1 MSHNTTPTATPEA
14 TTGRNSRGLILLSI
28 GVVLT
33 LAAVA
38 LLVVTIAGISSLQAD
53 ALARINEENLSYR
66 AEFGFV
72 ERELSSLS
80 AMTAIPAGI
89 LLAAACFLIP
99 GYLRRR
105 GVMAARDTTFL
116 RGGSTTARFKPLPL
130 ALHAVWLLVPLAA
143 WVLLVLI
150 PLQNL
155 IGGTAWPAG
164 LKDENATAVWMLLAS
179 YGGLAAA
186 LFVVILVSLV
196 KKAAYLQRIKAHPE
210 AVDGGA
216 GKGTWRWVTFRWRF
230 DLWIA
235 GLGGGFLGLCWIAL
249 GFEDTPF
256 FVTTL
261 CIGLVLV
268 AGGLLLAVNYWRAGE
283 PLGTADSYS

>member
-1 MSHNTTPTATPEA
+1 MSHSTTTPDV
-14 TTGRNSRGLILLSI
+14 TTGRNTRGLILLSI
-28 GVVLT
+28 GVVLAV
-33 LAAVA
+33 AAVA
-38 LLVVTIAGISSLQAD
+38 LLFVTIVGISALQAD
-53 ALARINEENLSYR
+53 TLARINEENLSYR

-80 AMTAIPAGI
+80 AMTAVPAGL

-105 GVMAARDTTFL
+105 GVLAERDTTFW
-116 RGGSTTARFKPLPL
+116 RGGSTTAKFKPLPL
-130 ALHAVWLLVPLAA
+130 GLHAAWLLVPLAA
-143 WVLLVLI
+143 WVVLVLI
-150 PLQNL
+150 PLRNL

-164 LKDENATAVWMLLAS
+164 LEDENATAVWMLLAS

-186 LFVVILVSLV
+186 LFTVILVSLV
-196 KKAAYLQRIKAHPE
+196 KKAVYVQRVTAHPD
-210 AVDGGA
+210 ALTGSA
-216 GKGTWRWVTFRWRF
+216 GKRTWRWLTFRWRF

-235 GLGGGFLGLCWIAL
+235 GLGGAFLGLCWIAL

-261 CIGLVLV
+261 VIGLVLV

-283 PLGTADSYS
+283 PLGAAESYS

>member
-1 MSHNTTPTATPEA
+1 MSHSTTTTEA
-14 TTGRNSRGLILLSI
+14 TTGRNTRGLILLSI

-33 LAAVA
+33 LAAIG
-38 LLVVTIAGISSLQAD
+38 LLFVTILGISSLQAET
-53 ALARINEENLSYR
+53 LARISEENLSYR

-80 AMTAIPAGI
+80 AMTAIPAAI

-105 GVMAARDTTFL
+105 GVMAERDTTFW
-116 RGGSTTARFKPLPL
+116 RGGSTSAKFKPLPL
-130 ALHAVWLLVPLAA
+130 GLHAAWLLLPLAA

-164 LKDENATAVWMLLAS
+164 LEDDNATAVWMLLAS

-186 LFVVILVSLV
+186 LFAVILVSLV
-196 KKAAYLQRIKAHPE
+196 KKAVYMARVQSHPE
-210 AVDGGA
+210 AVDGSA
-216 GKGTWRWVTFRWRF
+216 GKGLWRWITFRWRF
-230 DLWIA
+230 DLWLA
-235 GLGGGFLGLCWIAL
+235 GLGGAFVGLCWIAL

-256 FVTTL
+256 FITSL
-261 CIGLVLV
+261 CIGLALV
-268 AGGLLLAVNYWRAGE
+268 VAGLLLAVNYWRAGE
-283 PLGTADSYS
+283 PLGAAESYS

>member
-1 MSHNTTPTATPEA
+1 MSHSTTTPET
-14 TTGRNSRGLILLSI
+14 TTGRNTRGLILLSI
-28 GVVLT
+28 GAVLT
-33 LAAVA
+33 LAAVG
-38 LLVVTIAGISSLQAD
+38 LLVVTIVGISSLQAET
-53 ALARINEENLSYR
+53 LARISEENLEYR

-80 AMTAIPAGI
+80 GMTAFPAV
-89 LLAAACFLIP
+89 LLVAAACFLIP

-105 GVMAARDTTFL
+105 GVMAERDTTFW
-116 RGGSTTARFKPLPL
+116 RGGSTTAKFKPLPL
-130 ALHAVWLLVPLAA
+130 GLHAAWLLVPLAA

-164 LKDENATAVWMLLAS
+164 LEDDNATAVWMLLAS

-186 LFVVILVSLV
+186 LFAVILVSLV
-196 KKAAYLQRIKAHPE
+196 KKAVYMQRVRSHPE
-210 AVDGGA
+210 AVDGSA
-216 GKGTWRWVTFRWRF
+216 GKGLWRWITFRWRF

-235 GLGGGFLGLCWIAL
+235 GIGGAFVGLCWIAL

-256 FVTTL
+256 FITTVV
-261 CIGLVLV
+261 IGLVLV
-268 AGGLLLAVNYWRAGE
+268 VGGLLLAVNYWRAGE
-283 PLGTADSYS
+283 PLGAAESYS